1 MSQRWYFNPRSPR
14 GERQPSSVQRREN
27 RAFQPSLPARGAT
40 PHLNKFLQPVEIS
53 TLAPREG
60 SDFVAVH
67 FEGQRVISTLAPR
80 EGSDPMPFVAAST
93 SVNFNPRSPRG
104 ERPRCRRGVG
114 TLRAFQPSLPARGA
128 TTLPPWRRDT
138 EGIST
143 LAPREGSDYVL
154 MCGAAGSIISTLA
167 PREGSDDR
175 SHNGAAARR
184 HFNPR
189 SPRGERLVSVC
200 SSESLSGISTLA
212 PREGSDRSPRC
223 RPRGASNF
231 NPRSPRGERR

>member
-1 MSQRWYFNPRSPR
+1 M
-14 GERQPSSVQRREN
+14 QRREN

-128 TTLPPWRRDT
+128 TMSSCAEPLGALFQPSLPARGAT
-138 EGIST
+138 IAATTVQQLAGIST
-143 LAPREGSDYVL
+143 LAPREGSD
-154 MCGAAGSIISTLA
+154 
-167 PREGSDDR
+167 
-175 SHNGAAARR
+175 
-184 HFNPR
+184 
-189 SPRGERLVSVC
+189 
-200 SSESLSGISTLA
+200 
-212 PREGSDRSPRC
+212 
-223 RPRGASNF
+223 
-231 NPRSPRGERR
+231 